1 MNEAYEAVIGLE
13 VHVELD
19 TQSKIFCSCQTRFA
33 SLPNTQVC
41 PVCMGLPGTL
51 PVLNRRALE
60 LAVRAGLALGCKI
73 SRLTRFDRKN
83 YFYPDLPK
91 AYQISQNEFPVCLG
105 GEVDIGERKIQI
117 TRIHMEEDAGKLV
130 HSGGSTKIDYNRC
143 GIPLIEIVSEPQL
156 HTAAEAKA
164 YLNVLK
170 SRLTYA
176 GVSECKME
184 EGSMRCD
191 VNLSVRK
198 VGERTLEVRTEMKN
212 ISSVTFVGRAI
223 EYEFARQVA
232 VLSEGGKILPE
243 TRRFDEHSGKTLSM
257 RTKENAADYRFFPE
271 PDLPTFCI
279 DDRLIDEQRAALPK
293 MPDERVKMYVEEY
306 GLRKTDAEI
315 ISSRRQMADFYE
327 RVAELTPYRDTAAN
341 VLLTEL
347 LATVGAYG
355 FDCEMTPD
363 AFSEA
368 VTLFAEKKINSSML
382 KKLLSLVRDT
392 GKEVSVLVKEHDLFQ
407 IRDREYLDAVLIKVL
422 TENPK
427 LLMDYRSGKS
437 SVSRAIIGKAMAV
450 TEGRADPTVLGE
462 LLERRK
468 N

>member
-33 SLPNTQVC
+33 SLPNTQIC
-41 PVCMGLPGTL
+41 PVCMGLPGAL

-73 SRLTRFDRKN
+73 SKLTRFDRKN

-117 TRIHMEEDAGKLV
+117 TRIHMEEDAGKLL
-130 HSGGSTKIDYNRC
+130 HSGDSTKIDYNRC

-156 HTAAEAKA
+156 RTAAEARA

-191 VNLSVRK
+191 VNLSVRR
-198 VGERTLEVRTEMKN
+198 VGETALGVRTEMKN
-212 ISSVTFVGRAI
+212 ISSVTFVGKAI
-223 EYEFARQVA
+223 EYEFARQVS
-232 VLSEGGKILPE
+232 VLREGGKILPE
-243 TRRFDEHSGKTLSM
+243 TRRFDEHSGRTVAM
-257 RTKENAADYRFFPE
+257 RVKESTADYRFFPE
-271 PDLPTFCI
+271 PDLPTLYV
-279 DDRLIDEQRAALPK
+279 DETLIEEQRASLPQ
-293 MPDERVKMYVEEY
+293 MPDERVKMYVEKY

-315 ISSRRQMADFYE
+315 ISSRRQTADFYE
-327 RVAELTPYRDTAAN
+327 RAAELTPYRETAAN
-341 VLLTEL
+341 VLISEL

-355 FDCEMTPD
+355 FDCGMAPE

-382 KKLLSLVRDT
+382 KRLLSLIRET
-392 GKEVSVLVKEHDLFQ
+392 GEEVSVLVEKHEMLQ
-407 IRDREYLDAVLIKVL
+407 ISDREYLDGIL
-422 TENPK
+422 TRVFSENPK
-427 LLMDYRSGKS
+427 LLYDYMSGKA
-437 SVSRAIIGKAMAV
+437 SVSRAIIGKAMAL
-450 TEGRADPTVLGE
+450 TGGRADPAVLGE